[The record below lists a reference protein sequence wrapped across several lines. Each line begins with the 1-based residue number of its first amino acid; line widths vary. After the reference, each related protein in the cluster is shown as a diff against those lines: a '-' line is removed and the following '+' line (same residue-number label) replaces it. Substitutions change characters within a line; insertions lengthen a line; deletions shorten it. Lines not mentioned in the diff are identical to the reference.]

1 MKQVFESS
9 RILFVEVSERLVNDY
24 LILVNDYEN
33 VNRFIGSKHKT
44 FTVEQELEWI
54 HEKLRE
60 KALVF
65 SMIEKTG
72 GAFI

>member
-33 VNRFIGSKHKT
+33 VNRFIGGKHKT
-44 FTVEQELEWI
+44 FTVEQELAWI

-60 KALVF
+60 KALV
-65 SMIEKTG
+65 SR
-72 GAFI
+72 